1 MDFRFRGNDC
11 DIAGATMVR
20 FLYPMIMPAEKSDR
34 RLMRQMFGVVAPRY
48 NFVTSVF
55 SYGMDR
61 RWKQAAVRKA
71 ALPDGALVLDLACGT
86 GDFSELVLQS
96 LPAATVVAADL
107 TPAML
112 ETARGRCGCKALSAD
127 AAALPFPDGL
137 FDCDFVGYGLRNFP
151 GLNTAMQEIRRVTR
165 RGGMLVSL
173 DFFLPAHRLWRALY
187 LGYLYAQ
194 GAFWGLLLHGRPRL
208 YTYIPRSLRGFITIE
223 DFSLLL
229 KRMGYARVDVCSYVL
244 GGIGLHWAVKA

>member
-1 MDFRFRGNDC
+1 MN
-11 DIAGATMVR
+11 
-20 FLYPMIMPAEKSDR
+20 PPAEKFDR
-34 RLMRQMFGVVAPRY
+34 RLMRLMFGAIAPRY

-61 RWKQAAVRKA
+61 RWKRTGVRKA
-71 ALPDGALVLDLACGT
+71 ALPDGVLVLDLACGT

-96 LPAATVVAADL
+96 LPAATAVAADL
-107 TPAML
+107 SRAML
-112 ETARGRCGCKALSAD
+112 ETARARCGCKTISAD
-127 AAALPFPDGL
+127 AMVLPFPDGL
-137 FDCDFVGYGLRNFP
+137 FDCVLVGYGLRNFP
-151 GLNTAMQEIRRVTR
+151 DLNAALREIRRVTR
-165 RGGMLVSL
+165 PGGMLVSL

-208 YTYIPRSLRGFITIE
+208 YTYIPRSLRGFVTIE

-229 KRMGYARVDVCSYVL
+229 KRVGYAHVDARSYIL
-244 GGIGLHWAVKA
+244 GGIGLHWAVKV

>member
-1 MDFRFRGNDC
+1 
-11 DIAGATMVR
+11 MVR
-20 FLYPMIMPAEKSDR
+20 FLYPMIVPAEKLDR
-34 RLMRQMFGVVAPRY
+34 RLMRQMFGAIAPRY
-48 NFVTSVF
+48 NFVTSAF

-61 RWKQAAVRKA
+61 RWKRTAVGRA
-71 ALPDGALVLDLACGT
+71 ALPAGALVLDLACGT

-96 LPAATVVAADL
+96 LPSATAVAADL
-107 TPAML
+107 TRAML
-112 ETARGRCGCKALSAD
+112 ETARGRCGCKAICAD
-127 AAALPFPDGL
+127 AMVLPFPDDR
-137 FDCDFVGYGLRNFP
+137 FDCVFVGYGLRNFP
-151 GLNTAMQEIRRVTR
+151 ELNTAIQEIRRVTR

-229 KRMGYARVDVCSYVL
+229 KRIGYTQVDARAYIF

>member
-1 MDFRFRGNDC
+1 
-11 DIAGATMVR
+11 MVR
-20 FLYPMIMPAEKSDR
+20 FLYPMIVPAEKLDR
-34 RLMRQMFGVVAPRY
+34 RLMRQMFGAIAPRY
-48 NFVTSVF
+48 NFVTSAF

-61 RWKQAAVRKA
+61 RWKRTAVGRA
-71 ALPDGALVLDLACGT
+71 ALPAGALVLDLACGT

-96 LPAATVVAADL
+96 LPSATAVAADL
-107 TPAML
+107 TRAML
-112 ETARGRCGCKALSAD
+112 ETARGRCGCKAICAD
-127 AAALPFPDGL
+127 AMVLPFPDDR
-137 FDCDFVGYGLRNFP
+137 FDCVFVGYGLRNFP
-151 GLNTAMQEIRRVTR
+151 ELNTAIQESRRVTR

-229 KRMGYARVDVCSYVL
+229 KRIGYTQVDARAYIF

>member
-1 MDFRFRGNDC
+1 MDSCFRGNEC
-11 DIAGATMVR
+11 DTVSAAVVR
-20 FLYPMIMPAEKSDR
+20 FLKPMSIPAEKSDQ
-34 RLMRQMFGVVAPRY
+34 RLMRRMFGAIAPRY
-48 NFVTSVF
+48 NFVTRVF

-71 ALPDGALVLDLACGT
+71 ALPGGALVLDLACGT
-86 GDFSELVLQS
+86 GDFSQLVLQS
-96 LPAATVVAADL
+96 LPAATAVAADL
-107 TPAML
+107 TRAML
-112 ETARGRCGCKALSAD
+112 ETARGRCGCKAVCAD
-127 AAALPFPDGL
+127 AVVLPFPDGL
-137 FDCDFVGYGLRNFP
+137 FDCVFVGYGLRNFP
-151 GLNTAMQEIRRVTR
+151 DLNTAIQEIRRVTR

-208 YTYIPRSLRGFITIE
+208 YTYIPHSLRGFITLE
-223 DFSLLL
+223 DFSSLLR
-229 KRMGYARVDVCSYVL
+229 RMGYAPVDAHSYVL